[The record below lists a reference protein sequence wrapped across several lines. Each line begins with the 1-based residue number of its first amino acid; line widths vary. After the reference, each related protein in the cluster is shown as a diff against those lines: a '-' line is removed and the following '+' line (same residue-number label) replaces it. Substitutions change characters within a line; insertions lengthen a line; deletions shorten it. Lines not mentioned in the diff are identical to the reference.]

1 MPLMK
6 QVDTTAVTP
15 DRVARVVTER
25 LIASPVL
32 TRFIV
37 FPVIAVTA
45 TLLYAGAAPVWML
58 AMPALFYVVSLV
70 GSWRTRQAFRRDPAV
85 QSLATWRLFYAA
97 AAICTSFANGLMGG
111 LFATLPGEHERL
123 LWSFA
128 LCLAVGWLPTRTLHG
143 PTFLLSGLALL
154 LPIASVLMLGHG
166 SREAHWLATVPFVY
180 LAVINLLAHFER
192 RHTREQIVRDL
203 AAADLSQNLDKAH
216 RGVAIAQET
225 MRTVLDNMS
234 DGAMLYEGD
243 GRWIYQN
250 RAMAKLHDMPDEI
263 LKTTPTFAD
272 IIRYRANRGD
282 YGPVEALPE
291 GLEGWIESRVARF
304 DKPGQ
309 PAERR
314 VTVTGRTVE
323 VTYRP
328 LPGGRV
334 LTVHRDITELKQR
347 ERELERSRADA
358 TRERERFE
366 DAIRALP
373 SGFSIHDADTR
384 LIVWND
390 AYETAAGGRA
400 AGLLERGMA
409 HEEMLRE
416 MTRRGLTQPENAARG
431 ETWIAEMVTH
441 HKTSFGEREMA
452 TREGQWI
459 RISKH
464 PTREGGVVTLVTDLT
479 ETKTRERDLEVA
491 RDASARTMQRLTD
504 AIESMPHGFVLFD
517 ADDRLVLCN
526 RHFLEYYPAI
536 ADITKPGV
544 HVRDML
550 ETAARRGQIPLGDR
564 SLEEWLD
571 WRMAGR
577 RQPGEPI
584 ESRLSTGRWVLI
596 GERRTA
602 EGGLA
607 GIYSDITDL
616 KAREAE
622 LERARGQ
629 AADAHEKLILAME
642 AMDDGIA
649 FLDGDEKLILCNE
662 AYRRFMRHLP
672 EIVTPGTELHAAMR
686 HAGKVVVP
694 PDEDSAAWADR
705 QLATIRS
712 GRPAL
717 IPYGPKQWARVSMR
731 YEADRR
737 SVILVSDVSEERQ
750 RQRELERALAGAEKS
765 RADAEAANQAKSTFL
780 ATMSHEI
787 RTPMNGVLGM
797 MEVLEAEGV
806 DEAQARTV
814 ATMRESAQALLRI
827 IDDLLDFSKIEA
839 GALELEETPFSL
851 TGLVEGAI
859 ATFRPQAERKGLSL
873 VAAVAPGSTD
883 ALVGDPTRVRQ
894 ILFNLLGN
902 ALKFTDRGGVMIRAR
917 TEPLGEGG
925 TRVMLSVSD
934 TGIGMSEAQQQRL
947 FLPFSQADSST
958 TRRFGGTGLGL
969 SIVRRLTQLMGGDVA
984 AESSPGAGSTFTVTL
999 VLLAAPA
1006 DSPLTDLP
1014 LDRSPAETT
1023 AAAAS
1028 TSLAGN
1034 RVLVVDDHPINRD
1047 VLVRQ
1052 LRALGVASDSAA
1064 DGLAGLQAWRGGTYD
1079 IVFADIHMPQMDG
1092 FEMTAEIRRLETADR
1107 RAHTP
1112 IVAVTANALAGEDE
1126 RCRAAG
1132 MDGYLSKPVSL
1143 DRLRA
1148 TLQRWLRGDAGAK
1161 PAIDRSVLDP
1171 WIADDEA
1178 ARRDLLRKFS
1188 TTAGESRRDIEAAMT
1203 AGDLPALAAAAH
1215 RLKGSALAVGARAL
1229 GEAAGT
1235 LERTAKAGDRAACQ
1249 DSLGPLA
1256 VEVQRAQAE
1265 IG

>member
-1 MPLMK
+1 MPLMN
-6 QVDTTAVTP
+6 QVDTTAIAR

-25 LIASPVL
+25 LIASPL
-32 TRFIV
+32 LPRLIA
-37 FPVIAVTA
+37 FPVICG
-45 TLLYAGAAPVWML
+45 GAAALYDGTAPAWMFIL
-58 AMPALFYVVSLV
+58 PALFYVVSPPL
-70 GSWRTRQAFRRDPAV
+70 SWWIRRAYHRDPAAL
-85 QSLATWRLFYAA
+85 SLARWRLYYGCSTASSA
-97 AAICTSFANGLMGG
+97 FANGLMGG
-111 LFATLPGEHERL
+111 LLATLPGEYERV

-128 LCLAVGWLPTRTLHG
+128 LCLVLGLLPTRNLHG
-143 PTFLLSGLALL
+143 PSFLAGSLALL
-154 LPIASVLMLGHG
+154 LPIGGALALGDG
-166 SREAHWLATVPFVY
+166 SRTALWLAATSFAY
-180 LAVINLLAHFER
+180 LAIVNVLAHVER
-192 RHTREQIVRDL
+192 KRLREQIARDL
-203 AAADLSQNLDKAH
+203 AAADLSQSLDKAH
-216 RGVAIAQET
+216 RDVAIAQDT
-225 MRTVLDNMS
+225 MRTVLDNMG
-234 DGAMLYEGD
+234 DGALLYESD
-243 GRWIYQN
+243 GRWLYQN
-250 RAMAKLHDMPDEI
+250 KAMAHLHDMPDEL
-263 LKTTPTFAD
+263 LKTLPTFAD
-272 IIRYRANRGD
+272 IVRYRANRGD
-282 YGPVEALPE
+282 YGPAEKLP
-291 GLEGWIESRVARF
+291 GGIDGWIASRMARF
-304 DKPGQ
+304 DAPGQ

-314 VTVTGRTVE
+314 RTVTGRTVE

-328 LPGGRV
+328 LPDGRV
-334 LTVHRDITELKQR
+334 LTVHRDLTDIVEQELQ
-347 ERELERSRADA
+347 L
-358 TRERERFE
+358 
-366 DAIRALP
+366 
-373 SGFSIHDADTR
+373 
-384 LIVWND
+384 
-390 AYETAAGGRA
+390 
-400 AGLLERGMA
+400 M
-409 HEEMLRE
+409 
-416 MTRRGLTQPENAARG
+416 
-431 ETWIAEMVTH
+431 
-441 HKTSFGEREMA
+441 
-452 TREGQWI
+452 
-459 RISKH
+459 
-464 PTREGGVVTLVTDLT
+464 
-479 ETKTRERDLEVA
+479 VA
-491 RDASARTMQRLTD
+491 RD
-504 AIESMPHGFVLFD
+504 E
-517 ADDRLVLCN
+517 
-526 RHFLEYYPAI
+526 
-536 ADITKPGV
+536 
-544 HVRDML
+544 
-550 ETAARRGQIPLGDR
+550 AA
-564 SLEEWLD
+564 E
-571 WRMAGR
+571 
-577 RQPGEPI
+577 
-584 ESRLSTGRWVLI
+584 
-596 GERRTA
+596 
-602 EGGLA
+602 
-607 GIYSDITDL
+607 
-616 KAREAE
+616 ARE
-622 LERARGQ
+622 R
-629 AADAHEKLILAME
+629 LILAME

-649 FLDGDEKLILCNE
+649 FLDSDEKLILCNE

-672 EIVTPGTELHAAMR
+672 EIVTPGADLRAAMR
-686 HAGKVVVP
+686 HAGKVVAP
-694 PDEDSAAWADR
+694 PNEDSTTWADR
-705 QLATIRS
+705 QLATLQS

-750 RQRELERALAGAEKS
+750 RQRELERALTAAEKS
-765 RADAEAANQAKSTFL
+765 RADAEAANQSKSTFL

-839 GALELEETPFSL
+839 GALDLEETPFSL
-851 TGLVEGAI
+851 TGLVESAI

-873 VAAVAPGSTD
+873 MAAVAPGSTD

-902 ALKFTDRGGVMIRAR
+902 ALKFTDRGGAMIRAR

-925 TRVMLSVSD
+925 TRIVLSVSD
-934 TGIGMSEAQQQRL
+934 TGIGMNEAQQQRL

-969 SIVRRLTQLMGGDVA
+969 SIVRRLAQLMGGDVT

-999 VLLAAPA
+999 TLLAAPA
-1006 DSPLTDLP
+1006 DSPLVDLP
-1014 LDRSPAETT
+1014 PIDRISTGTT
-1023 AAAAS
+1023 AATGS
-1028 TSLAGN
+1028 IGLAGN

-1064 DGLAGLQAWRGGTYD
+1064 DGLAGLQAWCSGAYD

-1107 RAHTP
+1107 RPHTP

-1148 TLQRWLRGDAGAK
+1148 TLQRWLRGETGAK

-1171 WIADDEA
+1171 WIADDEV

-1188 TTAGESRRDIEAAMT
+1188 ATATLSRRDIEAAMT